1 MQILF
6 CDTLLSVRLIY
17 LLKVTLNLIRFVI
30 PILLIVKITIDVYK
44 GILNGND
51 EKQEILKKS
60 SSRIIAAILIFLVP
74 TLISLL
80 FSFIGTFDD
89 SGNTYKTTFANCY
102 NSVNQELLS
111 ELKKIEDEKLNTED
125 QEARKNDEIYKANY
139 EAYLKNVEELAMKS
153 ALDSQSSGSSGSYHS
168 NLTDMN
174 KQNSVYIQNGVFYKP
189 QYKSGVRTTFSG
201 RGCPSNPLNQGY
213 NNKYGYN
220 NYFYTMLQNL
230 IEGAKKAGYNLGIS
244 DEGCRSYATQVSY
257 YKKFETG
264 RAARPGRSN
273 HGWGIASDVTFYIN
287 ATKTCGRSRTRS
299 NCPGMAWVHDH
310 AKDYGLHFP
319 LLNASYKEDWHIEPI
334 NLKTY

>member
-17 LLKVTLNLIRFVI
+17 LLKVALNLIRFVI
-30 PILLIVKITIDVYK
+30 PILLIIKITLDVYK
-44 GILNGND
+44 AIINGND

-60 SSRIIAAILIFLVP
+60 STRILAAVIIFLVP

-80 FSFIGTFDD
+80 FSFISTF
-89 SGNTYKTTFANCY
+89 SGEGNTYKTSFTSCY
-102 NSVNQELLS
+102 TSVNQELLS
-111 ELKKIEDEKLNTED
+111 KLKKIEDDKLSEKE
-125 QEARKNDEIYKANY
+125 EEERKNSEIYKANY
-139 EAYLKNVEELAMKS
+139 EAYLKQVAENAIKN
-153 ALDSQSSGSSGSYHS
+153 ALNNQTSSQSSYSS
-168 NLTDMN
+168 NITDMN

-189 QYKSGVRTTFSG
+189 QYKSGVSSTYSG
-201 RGCPSNPLNQGY
+201 KGCPNNPLNQGY

-244 DEGCRSYATQVSY
+244 AQGCRSYATQESY
-257 YKKFETG
+257 YKKYEKG

-273 HGWGIASDVTFYIN
+273 HGLGIASDVTFYVN
-287 ATKTCGRSRTRS
+287 ATKKCGSSRNYS
-299 NCPGMAWVHDH
+299 NCPGMKWVHDH

-319 LLNASYKEDWHIEPI
+319 LLNASYKEDWHIEPM